1 MVPANYLHFILLFL
15 KLPRTGRLPRR
26 RQLRMVLTIQRLRVA
41 VGLVLFSLTTG
52 TVGYMVIEH
61 YTWLEAYYMS
71 VITLASVGF
80 SEVHPLSD
88 TGRIFTSFLIIFN
101 IGLFAYAISTIT
113 NIFAEGGFS
122 KLLTEFRMN
131 QKIEALNAHTIVC
144 GYGRHATE
152 VAQELSKQSMP
163 FVIIENRPE
172 KVELLRSETNWLY
185 VEGDA
190 TEDHVL
196 EEAGIHRA
204 RALVLTLPDD
214 ADNLFITLSARQM
227 NPGMR
232 IISRANNMAD
242 EIKIQRAGADH
253 TVVPEQ
259 IGGFYMA
266 TLVTKPDLVE
276 FFTLLSNMGPSNV
289 VFEELRV
296 DEIQDSLHG
305 KTIGE
310 SGIINGS
317 RVALVAIRHP
327 NGQYELNPPSST
339 VLSPGV
345 HIVVLGNPV
354 QMQQFRK
361 EVLPGGT
368 TGRN

>member
-1 MVPANYLHFILLFL
+1 MFPANYLHFILLFL
-15 KLPRTGRLPRR
+15 RLPSIQRKQQRR
-26 RQLRMVLTIQRLRVA
+26 YLRMVLTIQRLRLA
-41 VGLVLFSLTTG
+41 FGLVVFSLTTG
-52 TVGYMVIEH
+52 TIGYVVIEN

-80 SEVHPLSD
+80 SEVHPLSN
-88 TGRIFTSFLIIFN
+88 TGRLFTTFLIIFN
-101 IGLFAYAISTIT
+101 VGLFAYAISTIT
-113 NIFAEGGFS
+113 GIFAEGGFT
-122 KLLTEFRMN
+122 KLITEFRMN

-152 VAQELSKQSMP
+152 VAQELSKQAMP
-163 FVIIENRPE
+163 FVVIENRSDKIE
-172 KVELLRSETNWLY
+172 MLRSETGLLF
-185 VEGDA
+185 VDGDA

-227 NPGMR
+227 NPGIR
-232 IISRANNMAD
+232 IISRANNPAD

-289 VFEELRV
+289 VFEELSV
-296 DEIQDSLHG
+296 ADLHTSYIG
-305 KTIGE
+305 KTIEE
-310 SGIINGS
+310 SGLVRSGS
-317 RVALVAIRHP
+317 VALVAMRRP
-327 NGQYELNPPSST
+327 NGRYELNPLSTT
-339 VLSPGV
+339 VLSLGM
-345 HIVVLGNPV
+345 HIVLLGNPE

-361 EVLPGGT
+361 DVLAI
-368 TGRN
+368 